1 MSHTKLQEKSVNCNF
16 NQRKANVTT
25 MSSLTQTTG
34 HYFEVRLLL
43 IIVIN
48 IIDILFYY
56 DIIIFVDKCMNLQQG
71 KLHFV
76 LIVLSSPNNIIVK
89 INMFTFLIDHCDTE
103 ILKTTCLLNQLNLLQ
118 YYHNCTSK
126 LQLPLRKFGHK

>member
-1 MSHTKLQEKSVNCNF
+1 
-16 NQRKANVTT
+16 

-103 ILKTTCLLNQLNLLQ
+103 ILKSTCLLNQLNLLQ
-118 YYHNCTSK
+118 YYHNCTS
-126 LQLPLRKFGHK
+126 QITTTPA

>member
-1 MSHTKLQEKSVNCNF
+1 MSHTQLQEKSVNCNF
-16 NQRKANVTT
+16 KQRKANVTT
-25 MSSLTQTTG
+25 ISSLTQTTG

-48 IIDILFYY
+48 IIDNLDIILADY
-56 DIIIFVDKCMNLQQG
+56 DIIIFVDKCMNLRQG

-103 ILKTTCLLNQLNLLQ
+103 ILKSTCLLNQLNLLQ
-118 YYHNCTSK
+118 YYHNCTS
-126 LQLPLRKFGHK
+126 QITTTPA